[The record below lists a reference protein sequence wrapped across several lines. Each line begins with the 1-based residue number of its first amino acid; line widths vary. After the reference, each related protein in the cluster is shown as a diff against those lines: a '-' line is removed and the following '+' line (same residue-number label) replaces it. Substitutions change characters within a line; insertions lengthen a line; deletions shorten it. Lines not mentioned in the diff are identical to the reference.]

1 MPGLFSRLLG
11 KTLAAPASRAQSV
24 EVRLYSGNETL
35 EVVGESYCQ
44 DALWHFVG
52 GRSSDPVRAEIVAVL
67 VPTSDNE
74 YDPNAV
80 EVRINNER
88 VGYLSRS
95 DAVAYRPGLLAL
107 MATEKMLIGLHGV
120 IVGGGPRSDG
130 IGYLGVFLDHDP
142 ADFGLASH
150 HVSMGRLRTGF
161 SEAVATDLADD
172 SYDLSWY
179 HQLPANDA
187 TAITRLRALL
197 KDERDPIDRHYMLCE
212 LEHRLYASRTA
223 FASALDEFDAA
234 CSQHHEEM
242 LTIRPALLAKFEV
255 IPVVEMY
262 RQAVIRC
269 QKAKLWEAAREWAER
284 GVELYRDQAARPEV
298 VEDLHKRI
306 AYATEKLEAATR
318 PRPQRPR
325 RSTVSVAASASK
337 TETLVCTV
345 CSASFERARTR
356 GRKPHACSTCREA
369 AESPA
374 VTAM

>member
-1 MPGLFSRLLG
+1 MPGLLGRLLG
-11 KTLAAPASRAQSV
+11 KTLSDPAGRTQTV
-24 EVRLYSGNETL
+24 EVRLYTGNETL

-44 DALWHFVG
+44 DVLWQLVG

-67 VPTSDNE
+67 VPTSENE

-80 EVRINNER
+80 EVRINNVR

-95 DAVAYRPGLLAL
+95 DAVSYRPGLLAL
-107 MATEKMLIGLHGV
+107 MATEGMLIGLHGMV
-120 IVGGGPRSDG
+120 VGGGPRPDG

-187 TAITRLRALL
+187 TAIQRLRTLL

-212 LEHRLYASRTA
+212 LEHRLYGSRNA
-223 FASALDEFDAA
+223 FASALDEFDAV
-234 CSQHHEEM
+234 CNQHHEEM
-242 LTIRPALLAKFEV
+242 VTIRPALLAKFDV

-269 QKAKLWEAAREWAER
+269 QKAKQWEAAHQWAQR
-284 GVELYRDQAARPEV
+284 GLDVYADQAARPEV
-298 VEDLHKRI
+298 VEDLHKRM

-318 PRPQRPR
+318 PKPLRPR
-325 RSTVSVAASASK
+325 TSTVTVRATAGK
-337 TETLVCTV
+337 TETLICTV
-345 CSASFERARTR
+345 CSASFERVRTR
-356 GRKPHACSTCREA
+356 GRKPHACPSCRGVEA
-369 AESPA
+369 PA
-374 VTAM
+374 VSAT

>member
-1 MPGLFSRLLG
+1 MPGLFSRFLG
-11 KTLAAPASRAQSV
+11 KALPAPASRTQTITV
-24 EVRLYSGNETL
+24 YSGNETL
-35 EVVGESYCQ
+35 EVVGESYRQ
-44 DALWHFVG
+44 DVLWRFVG
-52 GRSSDPVRAEIVAVL
+52 GRSSEPVRAEIVAVL
-67 VPTSDNE
+67 VPTDDNE
-74 YDPNAV
+74 HDPNAV
-80 EVRINNER
+80 EVQISNEL

-107 MATEKMLIGLHGV
+107 MASEGMLIGLHGV

-150 HVSMGRLRTGF
+150 HVSIGRLRTGF

-187 TAITRLRALL
+187 TAIQRLRVLL

-212 LEHRLYASRTA
+212 LEHRLYASRNA

-242 LTIRPALLAKFEV
+242 VTIRPALLTKFEV

-269 QKAKLWEAAREWAER
+269 QKAKQWEAAREWAER
-284 GVELYRDQAARPEV
+284 GVELYADQAARPEV

-318 PRPQRPR
+318 PKPQRPR
-325 RSTVSVAASASK
+325 RSTVSVAASAST

-345 CSASFERARTR
+345 CRASFERVRTR
-356 GRKPHACSTCREA
+356 GRKPHTCPTCREA

-374 VTAM
+374 VAAM

>member
-11 KTLAAPASRAQSV
+11 KTLAAPASRAQTV
-24 EVRLYSGNETL
+24 EVTLYSGNETL
-35 EVVGESYCQ
+35 EVVGESFYQ
-44 DALWHFVG
+44 DALWDFVG
-52 GRSSDPVRAEIVAVL
+52 GRSSEPVRAEIVAVL

-74 YDPNAV
+74 HDPNAV

-107 MATEKMLIGLHGV
+107 MATEEMLIGLYGV

-130 IGYLGVFLDHDP
+130 IGYLGVFLDHNP

-172 SYDLSWY
+172 TYDLSWY

-187 TAITRLRALL
+187 TAIQRLRMLL
-197 KDERDPIDRHYMLCE
+197 KDERDPIDRHYMFCE
-212 LEHRLYASRTA
+212 LEHRLYASRNA

-234 CSQHHEEM
+234 CNQHHEEM
-242 LTIRPALLAKFEV
+242 VMIRPALLAKFDV

-269 QKAKLWEAAREWAER
+269 QKAKQWEAACEWAER
-284 GVELYRDQAARPEV
+284 GVGLYGDQAARPEV

-306 AYATEKLEAATR
+306 AYAAEKLEAATR
-318 PRPQRPR
+318 PKPQRPR
-325 RSTVSVAASASK
+325 TSTVTVYATGSK
-337 TETLVCTV
+337 TETLICTV
-345 CSASFERARTR
+345 CSASFERVRTR
-356 GRKPHACSTCREA
+356 GRKPLACPACRQA
-369 AESPA
+369 AESSA
-374 VTAM
+374 VAAT

>member
-1 MPGLFSRLLG
+1 MPGLLGRLLG
-11 KTLAAPASRAQSV
+11 KTLAAPAGRAQTV
-24 EVRLYSGNETL
+24 EVRLYTGNETL

-44 DALWHFVG
+44 DVLWQLVG

-67 VPTSDNE
+67 VPTSENE

-95 DAVAYRPGLLAL
+95 DAVSYRPGLLAL
-107 MATEKMLIGLHGV
+107 MATEGMFIGLHGV
-120 IVGGGPRSDG
+120 IIGGGPRPDG

-179 HQLPANDA
+179 HRLPANDA
-187 TAITRLRALL
+187 AAIQRLRTLL
-197 KDERDPIDRHYMLCE
+197 SDERDPIDRHYMLCE
-212 LEHRLYASRTA
+212 LEHRLYASRNA
-223 FASALDEFDAA
+223 FASALDEFDEV
-234 CSQHHEEM
+234 CNQHHEEIV
-242 LTIRPALLAKFEV
+242 TIRPALLAKFDV
-255 IPVVEMY
+255 IPVIEMY

-269 QKAKLWEAAREWAER
+269 QKAKQWETAREWAQR
-284 GVELYRDQAARPEV
+284 GLDVYADQAARPEA

-306 AYATEKLEAATR
+306 AYAAEKLEAATR
-318 PRPQRPR
+318 PKPQRPR
-325 RSTVSVAASASK
+325 TSTVMVSATASK
-337 TETLVCTV
+337 TETLICTV
-345 CSASFERARTR
+345 CSASFERVRTR
-356 GRKPHACSTCREA
+356 GRKPHACPSCRGVEA
-369 AESPA
+369 PA
-374 VTAM
+374 VSAT